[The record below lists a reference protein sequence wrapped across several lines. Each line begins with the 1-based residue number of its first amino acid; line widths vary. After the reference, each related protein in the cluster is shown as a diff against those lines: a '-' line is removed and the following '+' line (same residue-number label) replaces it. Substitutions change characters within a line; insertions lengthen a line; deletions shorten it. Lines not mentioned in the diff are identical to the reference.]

1 MNAKLTEISKNVLRS
16 CLGLKEG
23 ETFLVVADDVKKELA
38 ESLYEAGKQLG
49 AEAMLVVMK
58 ERAKSGEEPPA
69 PIAKAMAESD
79 VVVCV
84 TKHSLTHTQARKQA
98 AAAGTRLATM
108 PGITEDMFLEGAI
121 SADYVQVKALTE
133 KVTDMLTK
141 GEKVRIEKDGRS
153 LSFPIA
159 GRNGVP
165 STGMYLNPGE
175 SGNLPSGEAYI
186 APVEGQAEGQ
196 IVIDGS
202 VAGIGKLQSPLLV
215 TVAGGRITQAEG
227 ADAERLLQILGDG
240 DGRQLGE
247 FGIGTNDKARITG
260 VVLEDEKVYGTIHVA
275 FGSNNTFGGT
285 IAAGVHIDGVVT
297 KPNVYIDDRLIM
309 ENGGLLNKSIRD

>member
-1 MNAKLTEISKNVLRS
+1 MNPKLTEISKNVLKN
-16 CLGLKEG
+16 CLGLKEN
-23 ETFLVVADDVKKELA
+23 ETFLVVADEVKKELA
-38 ESLYEAGKQLG
+38 ESLFEAGKQLG
-49 AEAMLVVMK
+49 AESMLVVMK
-58 ERAKSGEEPPA
+58 ERSKSGEEPPA
-69 PIAKAMAESD
+69 PVATAMANSN
-79 VVVCV
+79 VVVCI

-98 AAAGTRLATM
+98 AAAGARLATM

-121 SADYVQVKALTE
+121 SADYVKVKELTE
-133 KVTDMLTK
+133 KVTDILTE
-141 GEKVRIEKDGRS
+141 GQKVRIEKDGCILTFS
-153 LSFPIA
+153 IA

-186 APVEGQAEGQ
+186 APMEGTAEGQ

-202 VAGIGKLQSPLLV
+202 VAGIGKLQSPLKV
-215 TVAGGRITQAEG
+215 TLEKGRIV
-227 ADAERLLQILGDG
+227 DAAGPDAARLLQILGDG

-275 FGSNNTFGGT
+275 FGSNNTFGGV

-297 KPNVYIDDRLIM
+297 KPTVYIDDRSIM
-309 ENGGLLNKSIRD
+309 ENGQFLS

>member
-1 MNAKLTEISKNVLRS
+1 MNSKLTEISKNVLHN
-16 CLGLKEG
+16 CLGLKEN
-23 ETFLVVADDVKKELA
+23 ETFLVVADEVKKELA
-38 ESLYEAGKQLG
+38 ESLFEAGKQLG

-58 ERAKSGEEPPA
+58 ERSKSGEEPPA
-69 PIAKAMAESD
+69 PIAEAMAKSN
-79 VVVCV
+79 VVVCI

-98 AAAGTRLATM
+98 AAAGARLATM

-121 SADYVQVKALTE
+121 SADYVKVKELTE
-133 KVTDMLTK
+133 KVTEILTK
-141 GEKVRIEKDGRS
+141 GQKVRIEKDGCTLTFS
-153 LSFPIA
+153 IA

-186 APVEGQAEGQ
+186 APMEGLAEGQ
-196 IVIDGS
+196 IIIDGS
-202 VAGIGKLQSPLLV
+202 VAGIGKLQSPLKVTLEKGRLV
-215 TVAGGRITQAEG
+215 HAEG
-227 ADAERLLQILGDG
+227 PDAARLLQILGDG

-275 FGSNNTFGGT
+275 FGSNNTFGGVV
-285 IAAGVHIDGVVT
+285 AAGVHIDGVVT
-297 KPNVYIDDRLIM
+297 KPTVYIDDQLIM
-309 ENGGLLNKSIRD
+309 ENGRFID